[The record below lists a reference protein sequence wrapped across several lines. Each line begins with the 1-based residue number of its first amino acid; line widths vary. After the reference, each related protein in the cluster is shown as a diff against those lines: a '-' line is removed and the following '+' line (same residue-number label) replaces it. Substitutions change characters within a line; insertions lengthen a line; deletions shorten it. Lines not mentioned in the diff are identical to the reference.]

1 MARAKSCNISGRARA
16 STATAAAPGGV
27 LKGPEGLAPLS
38 REPRLQV
45 PNNTRLAAAQS
56 GCYRTEPRTPAR
68 PAAAGSGR
76 YCREVRTPERTADAR
91 TAPSTDTKA
100 VLTGGE
106 PARGFP
112 VRRAKSM
119 SCVEARSMEALLDQA
134 ETAATIMQK
143 MVRGRSSRLQLAAK
157 DPS

>member
-1 MARAKSCNISGRARA
+1 MTKFQHGTLA
-16 STATAAAPGGV
+16 
-27 LKGPEGLAPLS
+27 GPAWG
-38 REPRLQV
+38 
-45 PNNTRLAAAQS
+45 
-56 GCYRTEPRTPAR
+56 
-68 PAAAGSGR
+68 
-76 YCREVRTPERTADAR
+76 RTADAR

-134 ETAATIMQK
+134 ETAATVLQK
-143 MVRGRSSRLQLAAK
+143 MARGRSSRLQLAAK